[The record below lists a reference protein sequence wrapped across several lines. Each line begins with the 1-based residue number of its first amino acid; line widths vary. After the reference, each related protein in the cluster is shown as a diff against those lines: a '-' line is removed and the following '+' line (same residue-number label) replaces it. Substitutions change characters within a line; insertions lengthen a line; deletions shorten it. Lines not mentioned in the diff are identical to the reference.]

1 MGELFVTTF
10 ACVAVAAGARIAWT
24 LVVDGRNFARHWD
37 VCCEIQPPISVEEF
51 SQLSDA
57 AVNRDVAL
65 QLRSM
70 ICDCTGIDYDR
81 IYPNTQLMQDVW

>member
-24 LVVDGRNFARHWD
+24 LVLDGRNLARHWD

-81 IYPNTQLMQDVW
+81 IYPNTQLIQDVW

>member
-24 LVVDGRNFARHWD
+24 LVLDGRNFARHWD

>member
-81 IYPNTQLMQDVW
+81 IYPNTQLIQDVW

>member
-10 ACVAVAAGARIAWT
+10 ACVAVAAGARIACT

-81 IYPNTQLMQDVW
+81 IYPNTQLMQDVC

>member
-57 AVNRDVAL
+57 AVNRDAAL

-81 IYPNTQLMQDVW
+81 IYPNTQLIQDVW

>member
-24 LVVDGRNFARHWD
+24 LVLDGRNFARHWD

-81 IYPNTQLMQDVW
+81 IYPNTQLMQDVC

>member
-1 MGELFVTTF
+1 MGELFVTIF
-10 ACVAVAAGARIAWT
+10 ACVAVAAGARIAWP

-37 VCCEIQPPISVEEF
+37 VCCEIQPPISDEEF
-51 SQLSDA
+51 SQLCDA

-65 QLRSM
+65 RLRAM
-70 ICDCTGIDYDR
+70 IRDCTGIDYDR

>member
-24 LVVDGRNFARHWD
+24 LVVDGRIFARHWD

-81 IYPNTQLMQDVW
+81 IYPNTQLMQDVC

>member
-10 ACVAVAAGARIAWT
+10 ACVSVAAGARIAWT

-37 VCCEIQPPISVEEF
+37 VCCGIQPPISVEEF